1 MTTFN
6 IKDCAL
12 IALSTGTNA
21 QTLSEF
27 SAKLS
32 EIESSS
38 IYYHF
43 WATLLCPQF
52 DNPEFSNDFA
62 AWAYNALHDQVLAE
76 RLNAVDPSRFSDIG
90 GLRNYLVDIIN
101 DRLDE
106 SETLLY
112 AKNHQKFFFI
122 KSHIVVFDTQKEC
135 RSLQELMYAL
145 PSLSLGS
152 IFYHFIDARRRTE
165 QNRDDFSKWLQDNGT
180 SEKIIKQIHSI
191 DPYFSSLSDTKK
203 RLTETLLLAQKE
215 AEDAR

>member
-1 MTTFN
+1 MTTFH

-12 IALSTGTNA
+12 IALSTGISA
-21 QTLSEF
+21 QTLNEF
-27 SAKLS
+27 STKLL

-43 WATLLCPQF
+43 WATLLRPQF

-76 RLNAVDPSRFSDIG
+76 RLNAVDPSKFADIG
-90 GLRNYLVDIIN
+90 GLRNSLVDIIN

-112 AKNHQKFFFI
+112 AKSSQKFFFI
-122 KSHIVVFDTQKEC
+122 KSHIVVFETQKEC
-135 RSLQELMYAL
+135 NSLQELTDAL

-152 IFYHFIDARRRTE
+152 IFYHFIDARRRAE
-165 QNRDDFSKWLQDNGT
+165 QNGDDFSRWLQDNGAN
-180 SEKIIKQIHSI
+180 EKIIKQIHSI

-203 RLTETLLLAQKE
+203 RLLETLLLTQKG
-215 AEDAR
+215 AEDAK